1 MASKPIPRELSIY
14 INDKQVINS
23 LAGITR
29 EIGKTNGQLKH
40 LNKNSETYDQDV
52 KKLTKHLDDLKQVQS
67 GFKDE
72 IYGTQ
77 KAMESIT
84 WPVAGALLL
93 TDALESGVTKIKEF
107 VDNSVQLAIEA
118 KGVEFA
124 FKQIAGSEQ
133 ILERVRTATRGLISD
148 LDIKKATN
156 SFKNFNLDLEQLPGL
171 LEFVSVRVSQTGASF
186 DNLLQSM
193 VEGLSKE
200 SKLRIDNLGISA
212 MELNAQLEKTP
223 NFIEAVAIIAKK
235 EVAEAGSILDD
246 ASNSTTKWN
255 ATLANVQLR
264 IGNLIN
270 GSGAI
275 DWFRNLGVAILDT
288 IFPTEKASEATEKER
303 LELFMLESKIKDV
316 NTKAEDRIKII
327 KTLKEKYP
335 QLLAD
340 IDAEKVTNEQLTLA
354 LKNVNNQLINKI
366 ILQTKDDAIEKQNQ
380 KTAEKK
386 IELFNQ
392 EDKVRRELGRLASKY
407 GIAIK
412 ENATLEE
419 QAIDLINKRREK
431 QMTVG
436 GRLVDQTTEFSHQL
450 HNLQVLQGQVNSE
463 ETTANKLLN
472 EKNELFKKLNV
483 SQDVMGTTVTTKT
496 NEALAKQK
504 QTLAD
509 INAKIEEKKALLEGS
524 SNRDEAKVIQDEIAA
539 LEKQKVAILGDE
551 KGGAEA
557 KKLADD
563 KKKIFEEIEK
573 QLTEFIEKAREQRLI
588 NQQTGFAKEQ
598 AQITAKYEEQIT
610 KAAGHTE
617 RIKELEA
624 LRDQELA
631 DAKIK
636 RDAEIATQIQTAKDE
651 LEILKAETDEEKE
664 ILKAEQDFEKH
675 VLALEKLQL
684 DKEEETALLALLEES
699 QGLKLDEIRKKF
711 REKQAASDK
720 KTLEDKKKLNEEILN
735 GAIGLA
741 GAETR
746 VGQALIA
753 VKGIMA
759 AKETLIQLG
768 VLQTKTAVTAAGA
781 AADIAGGTAAT
792 AKVGFPQ
799 NIPLLIAFAA
809 QVAGILS
816 AIKNAAKPKVSA
828 PKFYHGGDTGNSPA
842 LGYDEYGAVTGVVHK
857 NEYIIPEAMTQNPR
871 YANTIAW
878 LEQER
883 SGLKKYFNG
892 GGSSADAVPSLSG
905 AAADNSLLTSI
916 LFNLNATLANGIKAQ
931 TIIGYQEAEGIDT
944 LNKERQQ
951 SIANGTLNS

>member
-1 MASKPIPRELSIY
+1 
-14 INDKQVINS
+14 
-23 LAGITR
+23 
-29 EIGKTNGQLKH
+29 
-40 LNKNSETYDQDV
+40 
-52 KKLTKHLDDLKQVQS
+52 
-67 GFKDE
+67 
-72 IYGTQ
+72 
-77 KAMESIT
+77 
-84 WPVAGALLL
+84 
-93 TDALESGVTKIKEF
+93 
-107 VDNSVQLAIEA
+107 
-118 KGVEFA
+118 
-124 FKQIAGSEQ
+124 
-133 ILERVRTATRGLISD
+133 
-148 LDIKKATN
+148 
-156 SFKNFNLDLEQLPGL
+156 
-171 LEFVSVRVSQTGASF
+171 
-186 DNLLQSM
+186 
-193 VEGLSKE
+193 
-200 SKLRIDNLGISA
+200 
-212 MELNAQLEKTP
+212 
-223 NFIEAVAIIAKK
+223 
-235 EVAEAGSILDD
+235 
-246 ASNSTTKWN
+246 
-255 ATLANVQLR
+255 
-264 IGNLIN
+264 
-270 GSGAI
+270 
-275 DWFRNLGVAILDT
+275 
-288 IFPTEKASEATEKER
+288 
-303 LELFMLESKIKDV
+303 
-316 NTKAEDRIKII
+316 
-327 KTLKEKYP
+327 
-335 QLLAD
+335 
-340 IDAEKVTNEQLTLA
+340 
-354 LKNVNNQLINKI
+354 
-366 ILQTKDDAIEKQNQ
+366 
-380 KTAEKK
+380 
-386 IELFNQ
+386 
-392 EDKVRRELGRLASKY
+392 
-407 GIAIK
+407 
-412 ENATLEE
+412 
-419 QAIDLINKRREK
+419 
-431 QMTVG
+431 
-436 GRLVDQTTEFSHQL
+436 
-450 HNLQVLQGQVNSE
+450 
-463 ETTANKLLN
+463 
-472 EKNELFKKLNV
+472 
-483 SQDVMGTTVTTKT
+483 MGTTVTTKT

-781 AADIAGGTAAT
+781 AADIAGGTA
-792 AKVGFPQ
+792 Q
-799 NIPLLIAFAA
+799 
-809 QVAGILS
+809 
-816 AIKNAAKPKVSA
+816 
-828 PKFYHGGDTGNSPA
+828 
-842 LGYDEYGAVTGVVHK
+842 
-857 NEYIIPEAMTQNPR
+857 
-871 YANTIAW
+871 
-878 LEQER
+878 
-883 SGLKKYFNG
+883 
-892 GGSSADAVPSLSG
+892 
-905 AAADNSLLTSI
+905 
-916 LFNLNATLANGIKAQ
+916 
-931 TIIGYQEAEGIDT
+931 
-944 LNKERQQ
+944 
-951 SIANGTLNS
+951 

>member
-1 MASKPIPRELSIY
+1 
-14 INDKQVINS
+14 
-23 LAGITR
+23 
-29 EIGKTNGQLKH
+29 
-40 LNKNSETYDQDV
+40 
-52 KKLTKHLDDLKQVQS
+52 
-67 GFKDE
+67 
-72 IYGTQ
+72 
-77 KAMESIT
+77 
-84 WPVAGALLL
+84 
-93 TDALESGVTKIKEF
+93 
-107 VDNSVQLAIEA
+107 
-118 KGVEFA
+118 
-124 FKQIAGSEQ
+124 
-133 ILERVRTATRGLISD
+133 
-148 LDIKKATN
+148 
-156 SFKNFNLDLEQLPGL
+156 
-171 LEFVSVRVSQTGASF
+171 
-186 DNLLQSM
+186 
-193 VEGLSKE
+193 
-200 SKLRIDNLGISA
+200 
-212 MELNAQLEKTP
+212 
-223 NFIEAVAIIAKK
+223 
-235 EVAEAGSILDD
+235 
-246 ASNSTTKWN
+246 
-255 ATLANVQLR
+255 
-264 IGNLIN
+264 
-270 GSGAI
+270 
-275 DWFRNLGVAILDT
+275 
-288 IFPTEKASEATEKER
+288 
-303 LELFMLESKIKDV
+303 
-316 NTKAEDRIKII
+316 
-327 KTLKEKYP
+327 
-335 QLLAD
+335 
-340 IDAEKVTNEQLTLA
+340 
-354 LKNVNNQLINKI
+354 
-366 ILQTKDDAIEKQNQ
+366 
-380 KTAEKK
+380 
-386 IELFNQ
+386 
-392 EDKVRRELGRLASKY
+392 
-407 GIAIK
+407 
-412 ENATLEE
+412 
-419 QAIDLINKRREK
+419 
-431 QMTVG
+431 
-436 GRLVDQTTEFSHQL
+436 
-450 HNLQVLQGQVNSE
+450 
-463 ETTANKLLN
+463 
-472 EKNELFKKLNV
+472 
-483 SQDVMGTTVTTKT
+483 MGTTVTTKT

-883 SGLKKYFNG
+883 VGKANKYFNG
-892 GGSSADAVPSLSG
+892 GGTSADAVPNAAG
-905 AAADNSLLTSI
+905 ALADNSMLTSV
-916 LFNLNATLANGIKAQ
+916 LLNLNSILANGIKAQ